1 MSSEIVAQLI
11 INDVEIRC
19 DTPYNPAFVEDLK
32 RTLRF
37 PDRKWDA
44 DDKIWIIALR
54 HEQTIITLCRK
65 HYGDVQI
72 VRPKRASAST
82 QSRPASTA
90 VQTPYDVLHV
100 KPTAPVEVIGAA
112 YRALARK
119 YHPDISGSPDAHQ
132 RMLELNSAYQKIGV
146 RE

>member
-1 MSSEIVAQLI
+1 MSSESLAHLHIG
-11 INDVEIRC
+11 NVEIRC

-44 DDKIWIIALR
+44 DDKIWIISLQ
-54 HEQTIITLCRK
+54 HEQTIVDLCRK
-65 HYGDVQI
+65 HYGDVHV
-72 VRPKRASAST
+72 VRPKRTSDGT
-82 QSRPASTA
+82 QSRPSSSAI
-90 VQTPYDVLHV
+90 QTPYDVLHV
-100 KPTAPVEVIGAA
+100 KPTAPAEVIGAA

-119 YHPDISGSPDAHQ
+119 YHPDVSGSPDAHQ
-132 RMLELNSAYQKIGV
+132 RMQELNSAYQQIEV